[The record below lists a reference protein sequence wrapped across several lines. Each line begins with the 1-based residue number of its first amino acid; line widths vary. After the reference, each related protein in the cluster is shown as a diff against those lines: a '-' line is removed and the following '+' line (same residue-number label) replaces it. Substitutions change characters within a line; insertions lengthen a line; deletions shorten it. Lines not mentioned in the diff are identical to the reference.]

1 MSERTILRLF
11 RLFLVLV
18 LLALGGG
25 AWYYFMGRH
34 PHVVL
39 SRPIGQKD
47 GAPVCARVA
56 PGEMVM
62 ITGDTA
68 TLFDTTAGK
77 EKWTVKLN
85 GGPAAATP
93 AAAAPP
99 ADPRVVKLT
108 AWRDDLTRRRETLKP
123 GSETLAFN
131 EEAAR
136 YHAELA
142 IFRGQ
147 SRPPAKAA
155 KGATAAPSAQKSNGV
170 DHEQELREKRL
181 ARETERLRKKSEK
194 VAQLSAAAKTAFQL
208 ETVRAQTA
216 EYEAELA
223 ALTGERQRAEKNK
236 TAQSAPGQ
244 HTEPDEDE
252 GDSYRGYFHER
263 AQAQI
268 VTVGHSIWVI
278 RHKEAIGLQR
288 ASGQLV
294 KRVALA
300 GPAQHAWAGA
310 AHLYVLAGSGG
321 ASQIVSI
328 CAADGAAAMAVAGR
342 YAPER
347 ADYTGTTQIEPRR
360 AEFATSGDTLLQ
372 LDARLLEK
380 KITERQAMKGSS
392 TDDWEKADREG
403 KGGWAADAAL
413 IAQAMENDA
422 KRELTGG
429 VERIDESSY
438 DVAITRPFEKTP
450 AFWTGKVTGRP
461 ELFALA
467 TLNLLICGTEVT
479 ALDRDGKQLW
489 QAKLAWGLPAVDTT
503 PCLESGGN
511 VYLFD
516 RAFLTALQRETG
528 KVLWR
533 LPSVGIQKLLADG
546 SGSLYVCTQNAPA
559 ESARFT
565 QEARSAGAQPCS
577 ILKVDGR
584 TGKVLWN
591 APKYEDCFAAGGAV
605 YAVREA
611 KNPNDAVDA
620 VFTHKAP
627 VTRFMVFKLSS
638 GSGKPQWEYLQMRRP
653 LQIEPEGRKIAMLF
667 ADEFQALSSLAL

>member
-1 MSERTILRLF
+1 MWLLRLIA
-11 RLFLVLV
+11 VSV
-18 LLALGGG
+18 LLFLGGG
-25 AWYYFMGRH
+25 AWYYCMGRH
-34 PHVVL
+34 PHVML
-39 SRPIGQKD
+39 SHPIGEKD
-47 GAPVCARVA
+47 GAPICARVA

-62 ITGDTA
+62 LAGDTA
-68 TLFDTTAGK
+68 TLFDTAAGL

-85 GGPAAATP
+85 GGPAAAAP
-93 AAAAPP
+93 AVTAPP
-99 ADPRVVKLT
+99 ADPRVAKLT
-108 AWRDDLTRRRETLKP
+108 AWRDELTRRRPTLKP
-123 GSETLAFN
+123 GPETLAFN

-142 IFRGQ
+142 LFRGQ
-147 SRPPAKAA
+147 
-155 KGATAAPSAQKSNGV
+155 AAPSAPAAPAVKAPAI
-170 DHEQELREKRL
+170 DHEEEMRQKRL
-181 ARETERLRKKSEK
+181 VRETERLRKKGEN
-194 VAQLSAAAKTAFQL
+194 VAQMSAVAKTAFQL
-208 ETVRAQTA
+208 ETAKARKA

-223 ALTGERQRAEKNK
+223 AFTGERKQAETKK
-236 TAQSAPGQ
+236 PAPA
-244 HTEPDEDE
+244 PPADREDE
-252 GDSYRGYFHER
+252 ESVVERYFHER
-263 AQAQI
+263 APAQI
-268 VTVGHSIWVI
+268 VTAGPSIWVI
-278 RHKEAIGLQR
+278 RNREAIGLQR
-288 ASGQLV
+288 ANGQLV
-294 KRVALA
+294 KRVALT
-300 GPAQHAWAGA
+300 GPAQHAWAGVTQV
-310 AHLYVLAGSGG
+310 YVLAGAGE

-328 CAADGAAAMAVAGR
+328 GAADGTACALAVAGR

-347 ADYTGTTQIEPRR
+347 ADYTGAPQIQARR
-360 AEFATSGDTLLQ
+360 AEFAVSGNTLLQ

-380 KITERQAMKGSS
+380 KVTEHQAMKGSS

-403 KGGWAADAAL
+403 KGGWANDAAL
-413 IAQAMENDA
+413 IGQAMENDA
-422 KRELTGG
+422 KREMTGG

-438 DVAITRPFEKTP
+438 EVAITRPFEKTP

-467 TLNLLICGTEVT
+467 TLNLLICGTEIT

-489 QAKLAWGLPAVDTT
+489 QAKLAWGLPAVDTP
-503 PCLESGGN
+503 PCLETAGT

-533 LPSVGIQKLLADG
+533 LPSVGIQKLLPDG
-546 SGSLYVCTQNAPA
+546 DGALYVCTQNAPA
-559 ESARFT
+559 ETARFS
-565 QEARSAGAQPCS
+565 QEAHGAGAVPCS
-577 ILKVDGR
+577 VLKVDGR

-627 VTRFMVFKLSS
+627 VTRFMVFKLGS
-638 GSGKPQWEYLQMRRP
+638 GSGKPQWEYLQLRRP
-653 LQIEPEGRKIAMLF
+653 LQIEPEGRKIALLF